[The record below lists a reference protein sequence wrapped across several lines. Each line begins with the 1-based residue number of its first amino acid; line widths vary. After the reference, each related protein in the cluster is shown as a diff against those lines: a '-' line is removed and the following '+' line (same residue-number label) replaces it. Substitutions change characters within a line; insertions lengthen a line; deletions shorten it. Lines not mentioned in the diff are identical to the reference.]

1 MIIPHSQISSDA
13 LQGLIEEYI
22 TRDGTDYG
30 MEEVSL
36 AQKVEQVKRQI
47 VKGDVVVVFDI
58 VTESVSLLSK
68 QDARTIINQQQ

>member
-1 MIIPHSQISSDA
+1 MIIPHEQISADA

-30 MEEVSL
+30 QHEVSL

-47 VKGDVVVVFDI
+47 AKAEVVVVFD
-58 VTESVSLLSK
+58 TASETVSLLTR
-68 QDARTIINQQQ
+68 QEAAIHI